1 MKEILNLVPIALY
14 SVVGFISFTMA
25 VKNLSAKEYLGFHKD
40 VTKKSWSDVDQ
51 SMQYVIIFLMRLTGL
66 GFLMTAILLTVFPIV
81 NLFAPSFIGMY
92 LTPMVALVF
101 CFGLFISNY
110 SLTKK
115 ADVNTP
121 WHASL
126 VASGLILAGLLISVA
141 SNVIY

>member
-1 MKEILNLVPIALY
+1 MKIVLNIISVALY
-14 SVVGFISFTMA
+14 LSVGVISFKMA
-25 VKNLSAKEYLGFHKD
+25 VNNLFAKEYLGFHKD